1 MGVEREVYS
10 GCYDIPVVHPGYSCA
25 CAQHPDKRPHCRVQE
40 RSRHCQHLLV
50 RDTTCTYHM
59 QHTDL
64 ESSINS
70 SLFFSSLTFSLDSAF
85 LCCSSDKGTVH
96 IFAVKDQSLN
106 KKSRYQQGMNLH
118 EILQVGQS
126 SGRCWSAL
134 AEQHHFMLKLS
145 YIAAQLVYSHTVIS
159 LLRLVPM
166 VLCVS
171 IVTWYTCLSPQS
183 GSGWST
189 WCLYCR
195 HLCGL
200 YVGRGTV
207 LPLQ

>member
-25 CAQHPDKRPHCRVQE
+25 CPQHPDKRPHCRVQE

-64 ESSINS
+64 ESCINS
-70 SLFFSSLTFSLDSAF
+70 SLFLSSLTFSLDSAF

-106 KKSRYQQGMNLH
+106 KKSRYQQRVDLH
-118 EILQVGQS
+118 DLLQVGQS
-126 SGRCWSAL
+126 SGRHL
-134 AEQHHFMLKLS
+134 GGVGQH
-145 YIAAQLVYSHTVIS
+145 
-159 LLRLVPM
+159 
-166 VLCVS
+166 
-171 IVTWYTCLSPQS
+171 
-183 GSGWST
+183 
-189 WCLYCR
+189 
-195 HLCGL
+195 
-200 YVGRGTV
+200 
-207 LPLQ
+207 